1 MKIEQP
7 LIDHTDTPKQ
17 FPPPGFN
24 AYGKDECGYW
34 IELKFGLELSTA
46 LANYDGYRPFNKQPE
61 GRYRETPLPVDS
73 FETNPWGLYQMHGNV
88 YEWCENWYGDY
99 PEFDETDPRGPK
111 KGTFRVL
118 RGGCWSNYG
127 GCLRS
132 AYRCRETPDF
142 SEDDTGLRLALG

>member
-61 GRYRETPLPVDS
+61 GRYRE
-73 FETNPWGLYQMHGNV
+73 
-88 YEWCENWYGDY
+88 
-99 PEFDETDPRGPK
+99 